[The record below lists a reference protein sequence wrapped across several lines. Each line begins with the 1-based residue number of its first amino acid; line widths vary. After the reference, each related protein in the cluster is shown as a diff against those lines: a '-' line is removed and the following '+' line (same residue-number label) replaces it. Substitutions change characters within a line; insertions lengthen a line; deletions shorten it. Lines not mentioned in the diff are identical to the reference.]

1 MDSTGSDVSVG
12 EDGVYRT
19 PYGRRGWCA
28 LHTLRT
34 KMMPYLA
41 ILEHDLRALWESR
54 LVRLWLAASALMTLM
69 LSAANWPKFPDATL
83 IASLLF
89 PYLVFP
95 WFFVVVVLGV
105 SPVSGARAEVL
116 ADGILSRPVSRHE
129 YLLAAWSARVLLV
142 LSVYLV
148 VTVPAIAIVTL
159 AKRPVPEDAVTLFG
173 IVSALAVVGLVLTF
187 LVSLG
192 FLMGTL
198 LRKPLLAAVVLV
210 FVWYPIG
217 IVLNAFSLEEFSP
230 ISLSRAMSTQLRQP
244 WRAADGDL
252 KGKASAQDMEA
263 LARQM
268 DHFLSVFSNAQSKP
282 AATKPEFFESGGFND
297 FSLLRVILGY
307 GLPTLM
313 AVVLALLFFH
323 RRDL

>member
-1 MDSTGSDVSVG
+1 MDSTAK
-12 EDGVYRT
+12 T
-19 PYGRRGWCA
+19 FA
-28 LHTLRT
+28 LGT
-34 KMMPYLA
+34 KLMPYLA
-41 ILEHDLRALWESR
+41 ILEHDLRALWTSR
-54 LVRLWLAASALMTLM
+54 LVRLWLAATAVMTL
-69 LSAANWPKFPDATL
+69 LLAAANWAKFQDATL

-116 ADGILSRPVSRHE
+116 ADGILSRPVSRCE

-142 LSVYLV
+142 LGVYLV
-148 VTVPAIAIVTL
+148 VTVPAVAIVTL

-173 IVSALAVVGLVLTF
+173 IVSSLGVVALVLTF

-192 FLMGTL
+192 FLAGTL

-244 WRAADGDL
+244 WRAADAEAR
-252 KGKASAQDMEA
+252 GKANAQDMEA

-268 DHFLSVFSNAQSKP
+268 DHFLSVFSNGQPSP
-282 AATKPEFFESGGFND
+282 AAKPDFFEGGRFTD

-313 AVVLALLFFH
+313 AVALAMVFFH

>member
-1 MDSTGSDVSVG
+1 MDSTAETS
-12 EDGVYRT
+12 
-19 PYGRRGWCA
+19 
-28 LHTLRT
+28 TLGT
-34 KMMPYLA
+34 TAMPYLA
-41 ILEHDLRALWESR
+41 ILEHDLRTLWASR
-54 LVRLWLAASALMTLM
+54 LVRLWLAGTAAMTLM
-69 LSAANWPKFPDATL
+69 LTASNWSQFRDATL

-116 ADGILSRPVSRHE
+116 ADGILSRPVSRYE

-148 VTVPAIAIVTL
+148 VTVPAIALVTL
-159 AKRPVPEDAVTLFG
+159 ARRPVPDDTVTLYG

-198 LRKPLLAAVVLV
+198 LRKPLLAAVVLI
-210 FVWYPIG
+210 FMWYPISL
-217 IVLNAFSLEEFSP
+217 VLNVFSLEELSP
-230 ISLSRAMSTQLRQP
+230 ISLSRAMSTQLRQS
-244 WRAADGDL
+244 WRAADESSTGDVN
-252 KGKASAQDMEA
+252 AEDTDAF
-263 LARQM
+263 ARQL
-268 DHFLSVFSNAQSKP
+268 DHFLSVFSDTQPKP
-282 AATKPEFFESGGFND
+282 AAAPPDFFEGGRFDD
-297 FSLLRVILGY
+297 FSLLRVTLGY
-307 GLPTLM
+307 GLPTLL
-313 AVVLALLFFH
+313 AVVLATLFFH

>member
-1 MDSTGSDVSVG
+1 MGSTAETV
-12 EDGVYRT
+12 
-19 PYGRRGWCA
+19 
-28 LHTLRT
+28 TLST
-34 KMMPYLA
+34 KLMPYLA
-41 ILEHDLRALWESR
+41 LLEHDLRALWASR
-54 LVRLWLAASALMTLM
+54 LVRLWLAATAVVTL
-69 LSAANWPKFPDATL
+69 LLVAANWIKFQDATL
-83 IASLLF
+83 ISSLLF

-142 LSVYLV
+142 LGVYLV
-148 VTVPAIAIVTL
+148 VTVPAVAIVTL
-159 AKRPVPEDAVTLFG
+159 AKRPVPEDTVTLFG
-173 IVSALAVVGLVLTF
+173 IVSALGVVGLVLTF

-192 FLMGTL
+192 FLAGTL

-217 IVLNAFSLEEFSP
+217 IVLNVFSLEEFSP
-230 ISLSRAMSTQLRQP
+230 ISLSRAMTTQLRQP
-244 WRAADGDL
+244 WRAADG
-252 KGKASAQDMEA
+252 KSKASAQDMEA

-268 DHFLSVFSNAQSKP
+268 DNFLSVFSDGKPKLASKP
-282 AATKPEFFESGGFND
+282 DFFEGGGFRD

-313 AVVLALLFFH
+313 AVALTMLFFH

>member
-1 MDSTGSDVSVG
+1 MGSTAETV
-12 EDGVYRT
+12 
-19 PYGRRGWCA
+19 
-28 LHTLRT
+28 TLST
-34 KMMPYLA
+34 KLMPYLA
-41 ILEHDLRALWESR
+41 LLEHDLRALWASR
-54 LVRLWLAASALMTLM
+54 LVRLWLAATAVMTL
-69 LSAANWPKFPDATL
+69 LLTAANWIKFQDATL
-83 IASLLF
+83 ISSLLF

-105 SPVSGARAEVL
+105 SPVSGARAEML

-142 LSVYLV
+142 LGVYLV
-148 VTVPAIAIVTL
+148 VTVPAVAIVTL
-159 AKRPVPEDAVTLFG
+159 AKRPVPEDTVTLFG
-173 IVSALAVVGLVLTF
+173 IVSALGVVGLVLTF

-192 FLMGTL
+192 FLAGTL

-217 IVLNAFSLEEFSP
+217 VVLNVFSLEEFSP
-230 ISLSRAMSTQLRQP
+230 ISLSRAMTTQLRQP
-244 WRAADGDL
+244 WRAADG
-252 KGKASAQDMEA
+252 KSKASAQDMEA

-268 DHFLSVFSNAQSKP
+268 DNFLSVFSDGKP
-282 AATKPEFFESGGFND
+282 KLAPKPDFFEGGGFRD

-313 AVVLALLFFH
+313 AVALTMLFFH

>member
-1 MDSTGSDVSVG
+1 MDSTVK
-12 EDGVYRT
+12 
-19 PYGRRGWCA
+19 A
-28 LHTLRT
+28 LPLGT
-34 KMMPYLA
+34 KLMPFLA
-41 ILEHDLRALWESR
+41 ILQHDLRGLWASR
-54 LVRLWLAASALMTLM
+54 LVWLWLAASALMTLL
-69 LSAANWPKFPDATL
+69 LSAANWPKFQDATL

-116 ADGILSRPVSRHE
+116 ADGILSRPVSRCE
-129 YLLAAWSARVLLV
+129 YLLAAWLARVLLV
-142 LSVYLV
+142 LGVYLV

-159 AKRPVPEDAVTLFG
+159 ARRPVPEDAVTLFG
-173 IVSALAVVGLVLTF
+173 IVSALAVVALVLTF

-192 FLMGTL
+192 FLAGTL

-217 IVLNAFSLEEFSP
+217 VVLNAFSLEELSP

-244 WRAADGDL
+244 WRAAGASA
-252 KGKASAQDMEA
+252 KSKASAQDLEA
-263 LARQM
+263 LARLG
-268 DHFLSVFSNAQSKP
+268 DFFSVFSNGPSRP
-282 AATKPEFFESGGFND
+282 AAAKPDFFESGRFGD
-297 FSLLRVILGY
+297 FSLLRVVLGY
-307 GLPTLM
+307 GVPTLM
-313 AVVLALLFFH
+313 AVALALVFFH

>member
-1 MDSTGSDVSVG
+1 MGSTAETV
-12 EDGVYRT
+12 
-19 PYGRRGWCA
+19 
-28 LHTLRT
+28 TLST
-34 KMMPYLA
+34 KLMPYLA
-41 ILEHDLRALWESR
+41 LLEHDLRALWASR
-54 LVRLWLAASALMTLM
+54 LVRLWLAATAVVTL
-69 LSAANWPKFPDATL
+69 LLVAANWIKFQDATL
-83 IASLLF
+83 ISSLLF

-142 LSVYLV
+142 LGVYLV
-148 VTVPAIAIVTL
+148 VTVPAVAIVTL
-159 AKRPVPEDAVTLFG
+159 AKRPVPEDTVTLFG
-173 IVSALAVVGLVLTF
+173 IVSALGVVGLVLTF

-192 FLMGTL
+192 FLAGTL

-217 IVLNAFSLEEFSP
+217 IVLNVFSLEEFSP
-230 ISLSRAMSTQLRQP
+230 ISLSRAMTTQLRQP
-244 WRAADGDL
+244 WRAADG
-252 KGKASAQDMEA
+252 KSKASAQDMEA

-268 DHFLSVFSNAQSKP
+268 DNFLSVFSDGKP
-282 AATKPEFFESGGFND
+282 KLAPKPDFFEGGGFRD

-307 GLPTLM
+307 GLPTLI
-313 AVVLALLFFH
+313 AVALTMLFFH